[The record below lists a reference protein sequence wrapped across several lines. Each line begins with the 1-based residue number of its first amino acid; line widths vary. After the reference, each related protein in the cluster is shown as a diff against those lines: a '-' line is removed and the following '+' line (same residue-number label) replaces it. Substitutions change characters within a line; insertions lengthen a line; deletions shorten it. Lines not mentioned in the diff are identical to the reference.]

1 MGARPYEGQAAIVT
15 GAASG
20 IGLAIAR
27 RLAAGGAAVTIV
39 DQDGA
44 GAEAAAE
51 ELRGA
56 SGVRAQAV
64 RADVSR
70 STDVRSA
77 VERAAAEFGAPAI
90 LVNNAGISR
99 GGRVQDIAEED
110 WDLVLAVNLRGCY
123 LFCKYVVPAMV
134 DARYGR
140 IVNIASG
147 TAVRVGP
154 GSGPYAASKA
164 GIIALTK
171 SVAGE
176 TARMGITANV
186 VAPGLTDTAM
196 TRGQFGD
203 EARLQQEAAS
213 GRIANPMRV
222 VIQPDDIA
230 SAVAF
235 LALPESRYITGQTLH
250 VNAGSFMP

>member
-1 MGARPYEGQAAIVT
+1 VGTRPFEGQAAIVT

-20 IGLAIAR
+20 IGLAIAK

-39 DQDGA
+39 DQNGE
-44 GAEAAAE
+44 GAEAAADQ
-51 ELRGA
+51 LRAAG
-56 SGVRAQAV
+56 AQACAV
-64 RADVSR
+64 QADVSK
-70 STDVRSA
+70 SA
-77 VERAAAEFGAPAI
+77 EVRAAVARATAEFGAPAI

-123 LFCKYVVPAMV
+123 LFCKNVVPAMV
-134 DARYGR
+134 EARYGR

-176 TARMGITANV
+176 VARMGITANV

-203 EARLQQEAAS
+203 EERLQQEASA

-222 VIQPDDIA
+222 VIQPEDIA

>member
-1 MGARPYEGQAAIVT
+1 VGTRPFEGQAAIVT

-20 IGLAIAR
+20 IGLAIAK

-39 DQDGA
+39 DQNGE
-44 GAEAAAE
+44 GAEAAAA
-51 ELRGA
+51 ELRKAGA
-56 SGVRAQAV
+56 RACAV
-64 RADVSR
+64 QADVSK
-70 STDVRSA
+70 SAEVRDA
-77 VERAAAEFGAPAI
+77 VARATGEFGAPAI

-123 LFCKYVVPAMV
+123 LFCKNVVPAMV
-134 DARYGR
+134 EARYGR

-176 TARMGITANV
+176 VARMGITANV

-203 EARLQQEAAS
+203 AERLQQEASA

-222 VIQPDDIA
+222 VIQPEDIA